1 MCALTQNE
9 GAVVG
14 FVSVSGHM
22 DLKLFNKWFEL
33 EEFEGLRKENPAH
46 QEEKPEE
53 PQPLGEEN
61 NVTDAQQSDEAREL
75 VEVSIKTHSAYLM
88 AFIIGIINIF

>member
-1 MCALTQNE
+1 MCVLTQSE

-33 EEFEGLRKENPAH
+33 EEFEGLRKTNPEH

-53 PQPLGEEN
+53 PRSLGEEN
-61 NVTDAQQSDEAREL
+61 NVTDAQQSDEAKEP
-75 VEVSIKTHSAYLM
+75 VEVSFKRHIQH
-88 AFIIGIINIF
+88 I